1 MPPSEDLFQRKNNT
15 TPFLVEFPPFK
26 TFSIGTD
33 SIQTVL
39 YYSRLDAAFN
49 NNHFNCPQPRDSSGK
64 RSFQRY
70 SKSIVLSLCIA
81 KISLPAQF
89 HSISI
94 FLYYSTP
101 AGLTSERGLRYL
113 CYPSGCGR
121 IVPYTAPAD
130 MAPKPNPPTPA

>member
-1 MPPSEDLFQRKNNT
+1 M
-15 TPFLVEFPPFK
+15 
-26 TFSIGTD
+26 
-33 SIQTVL
+33 QTER
-39 YYSRLDAAFN
+39 YYNRVVAALN

-70 SKSIVLSLCIA
+70 ILNPLCSLCIA

-101 AGLTSERGLRYL
+101 EGLTSARGLRYL
-113 CYPSGCGR
+113 CYPGGCRR
-121 IVPYTAPAD
+121 IAPYIWRGSHG
-130 MAPKPNPPTPA
+130 PNRNLTLQPNCTGLSYVDTHTILSMP